1 MHRNLLLTAGD
12 YRVVPSNN
20 YHARWSGSRR
30 IKQRRHERRGGNAP
44 RGRSGSSVKRANVL
58 SEFGALFALALLFI
72 INVVT
77 RGANFL
83 QVENLRNLISQ
94 DAAVGVIAV
103 GMTLVIIAGGID
115 LSVGSMTAMC
125 GAVAILLLNKL
136 TAFGAGVNGAILLAA
151 VGAIVCGALAG
162 LFNGLVISY
171 GRVAP
176 FVVTLGGLAG
186 FRSIALVLG
195 SGGEIR
201 SQVSGLQDFGF
212 GGIPIP
218 FVKNAG
224 GGPVLFYWSAVIFI
238 GIALLAGFVLNK
250 TRFGRYVIAVGA
262 NPRASEYSAINI
274 QTVRLAVYTVLGGF
288 VGLASVLVAARMNS
302 VGTGSVG
309 LYYEL
314 DAIAAV
320 VIGGTSLRGGKGRIW
335 GTVVGV
341 LLLTLISNMIT
352 AYHIDTNW
360 QGLVRGI
367 VILVAV
373 LIQRG
378 RKENDS
384 F

>member
-1 MHRNLLLTAGD
+1 MKKSNLLAEYGALVALILLFVINVAT
-12 YRVVPSNN
+12 
-20 YHARWSGSRR
+20 
-30 IKQRRHERRGGNAP
+30 RGGN
-44 RGRSGSSVKRANVL
+44 
-58 SEFGALFALALLFI
+58 
-72 INVVT
+72 
-77 RGANFL
+77 FL
-83 QVENLRNLISQ
+83 QIENLRNLVSQ
-94 DAAVGVIAV
+94 NAAVGVIAV

-115 LSVGSMTAMC
+115 LSVGSLTAMC
-125 GAVAILLLNKL
+125 GAVSILVINKFAASGMNPNLAIMLASL
-136 TAFGAGVNGAILLAA
+136 GAI
-151 VGAIVCGALAG
+151 AIGALAG
-162 LFNGLVISY
+162 LFNGIVVAY
-171 GRVAP
+171 GRVAA

-195 SGGEIR
+195 NGGEIR
-201 SQVSGLQDFGF
+201 SQSPALQDFGF
-212 GGIPIP
+212 GGMAIP
-218 FVKNAG
+218 FAKDAG
-224 GGPVLFYWSAVIFI
+224 GGPVLFYWSAIVFVA
-238 GIALLAGFVLNK
+238 IALIGGFLLNR
-250 TRFGRYVIAVGA
+250 TRFGRYIIAVGA

-274 QTVRLAVYTVLGGF
+274 QTVRLAVYTLLGAL

-378 RKENDS
+378 KKEDE
-384 F
+384 

>member
-1 MHRNLLLTAGD
+1 MKRGNLL
-12 YRVVPSNN
+12 
-20 YHARWSGSRR
+20 
-30 IKQRRHERRGGNAP
+30 
-44 RGRSGSSVKRANVL
+44 
-58 SEFGALFALALLFI
+58 SEYGALFALVLLFI
-72 INVVT
+72 INAVT
-77 RGANFL
+77 RGGNFL
-83 QVENLRNLISQ
+83 QIENLRNMVSQ
-94 DAAVGVIAV
+94 NAAVGIIAI
-103 GMTLVIIAGGID
+103 GMTLVIIAAGID

-125 GAVAILLLNKL
+125 GAVAILLVNKL
-136 TAFGAGVNGAILLAA
+136 AGVGGNMAILLAA
-151 VGAIVCGALAG
+151 LGAIGIGALAG
-162 LFNGLVISY
+162 LINGVVIAY
-171 GRVAP
+171 GRVAA

-195 SGGEIR
+195 NGGEIR
-201 SQVSGLQDFGF
+201 SQVPALQDFGF
-212 GGIPIP
+212 GGVAIP
-218 FVKNAG
+218 FVKDAG
-224 GGPVLFYWSAVIFI
+224 GGPVLFYWSAIVFVAV
-238 GIALLAGFVLNK
+238 ALLAGFVLNR
-250 TRFGRYVIAVGA
+250 TRFGRYIIAVGA
-262 NPRASEYSAINI
+262 NQRASDYSAINT
-274 QTVRLAVYTVLGGF
+274 QTVRLAVYTILGAL

-320 VIGGTSLRGGKGRIW
+320 VIGGTSLRGGRGRIW

-378 RKENDS
+378 KKENE
-384 F
+384 

>member
-1 MHRNLLLTAGD
+1 M
-12 YRVVPSNN
+12 
-20 YHARWSGSRR
+20 
-30 IKQRRHERRGGNAP
+30 
-44 RGRSGSSVKRANVL
+44 KRANLL
-58 SEFGALFALALLFI
+58 SEYGALLALVLLFI
-72 INVVT
+72 VNVVT
-77 RGANFL
+77 RGGNFL
-83 QVENLRNLISQ
+83 QVENLRNLVSQ
-94 DAAVGVIAV
+94 DASVGVIAI

-125 GAVAILLLNKL
+125 GAV
-136 TAFGAGVNGAILLAA
+136 VILLANKFAAGGMGANQAILCAAIGSVLAGA
-151 VGAIVCGALAG
+151 VAG
-162 LFNGLVISY
+162 LFNGLVVAY
-171 GRVAP
+171 GRVAA

-195 SGGEIR
+195 DGGEIR
-201 SQVSGLQDFGF
+201 SQVSSLQDFGF

-218 FVKNAG
+218 FVKDAS
-224 GGPVLFYWSAVIFI
+224 GGPVLFYWSAVVFI
-238 GIALLAGFVLNK
+238 LVALGAGFVLNR

-262 NPRASEYSAINI
+262 NPRAAEYSAINI
-274 QTVRLAVYTVLGGF
+274 QMVRLAVYTILGAL
-288 VGLASVLVAARMNS
+288 VGLGAMLVAAKMNS

-378 RKENDS
+378 RKEND
-384 F
+384 

>member
-1 MHRNLLLTAGD
+1 LK
-12 YRVVPSNN
+12 
-20 YHARWSGSRR
+20 GSR
-30 IKQRRHERRGGNAP
+30 
-44 RGRSGSSVKRANVL
+44 VL
-58 SEFGALFALALLFI
+58 TEYGALFALILLLA

-77 RGANFL
+77 RGASFL
-83 QVENLRNLISQ
+83 QIENLRNMVSQ
-94 DAAVGVIAV
+94 NAAVGVIAI

-125 GAVAILLLNKL
+125 GAVAILAVNK
-136 TAFGAGVNGAILLAA
+136 FSGMGAGLAILLAA
-151 VGAIVCGALAG
+151 LASVGVGFLAG
-162 LFNGLVISY
+162 LLNGILIAY
-171 GRVAP
+171 GRVAA

-195 SGGEIR
+195 QGGEIR
-201 SQVSGLQDFGF
+201 SQVSALQDFGF
-212 GGIPIP
+212 GGIAIP
-218 FVKNAG
+218 FAKDAS
-224 GGPVLFYWSAVIFI
+224 GGPVLFYWSAVVFLA
-238 GIALLAGFVLNK
+238 IAVLAAGVLNW

-262 NPRASEYSAINI
+262 NRRAAEYSGIDTL
-274 QTVRLAVYTVLGGF
+274 TVRVAVYAILGAC
-288 VGLASVLVAARMNS
+288 VGIAAVLVGARMNS

-335 GTVVGV
+335 GTVVGI

-360 QGLVRGI
+360 QGLVRGA
-367 VILVAV
+367 VILAAV

-378 RKENDS
+378 TKEDE
-384 F
+384 

>member
-1 MHRNLLLTAGD
+1 LKRTNLL
-12 YRVVPSNN
+12 
-20 YHARWSGSRR
+20 
-30 IKQRRHERRGGNAP
+30 
-44 RGRSGSSVKRANVL
+44 
-58 SEFGALFALALLFI
+58 SEYGALFALVLLFI
-72 INVVT
+72 VNAVT

-83 QVENLRNLISQ
+83 QIENLRNLVSQ
-94 DAAVGVIAV
+94 NAAVGVIAV

-115 LSVGSMTAMC
+115 LSVGSLTAMC
-125 GAVAILLLNKL
+125 GAAGILLVNKFAGSGMSPNMAILLSALGAIGIGIL
-136 TAFGAGVNGAILLAA
+136 AGVFNGA
-151 VGAIVCGALAG
+151 
-162 LFNGLVISY
+162 VIAY
-171 GRVAP
+171 GRVAA
-176 FVVTLGGLAG
+176 FIVTLAGLAG

-195 SGGEIR
+195 KGGEIR
-201 SQVSGLQDFGF
+201 SQVPSLQDFGF
-212 GGIPIP
+212 GGVVIPG
-218 FVKNAG
+218 VKDAG
-224 GGPVLFYWSAVIFI
+224 GGPVFFYWSALAFI
-238 GIALLAGFVLNK
+238 AIALLGGFVLNR

-262 NPRASEYSAINI
+262 NPRAAEYSAINVQVI
-274 QTVRLAVYTVLGGF
+274 RLSVYAILGGL
-288 VGLASVLVAARMNS
+288 VGLASILVGARMNS

-352 AYHIDTNW
+352 AYNIDTNW

-378 RKENDS
+378 KKEDE
-384 F
+384 

>member
-1 MHRNLLLTAGD
+1 MKK
-12 YRVVPSNN
+12 S
-20 YHARWSGSRR
+20 
-30 IKQRRHERRGGNAP
+30 
-44 RGRSGSSVKRANVL
+44 NVL
-58 SEFGALFALALLFI
+58 SEYGALFALILLFV

-77 RGANFL
+77 RGGNFL
-83 QVENLRNLISQ
+83 QIENLRNMVSQ
-94 DAAVGVIAV
+94 NAAVGIIAV

-115 LSVGSMTAMC
+115 LSVGSLTAMC
-125 GAVAILLLNKL
+125 GAAAILIVNKFS
-136 TAFGAGVNGAILLAA
+136 TGGMSPNMAILMAA
-151 VGAIVCGALAG
+151 LCAIGVGALAG
-162 LFNGLVISY
+162 LINGAIIAY
-171 GRVAP
+171 GRVAA

-195 SGGEIR
+195 NGGEIR
-201 SQVSGLQDFGF
+201 SQVPALQDFGF
-212 GGIPIP
+212 GGVAIP
-218 FVKNAG
+218 FVKDAS
-224 GGPVLFYWSAVIFI
+224 GGPVLIYWSAITFI
-238 GIALLAGFVLNK
+238 VIALLAGFILNK

-262 NPRASEYSAINI
+262 NQRASEYSAINT
-274 QTVRLAVYTVLGGF
+274 QTVRLAVYTLLGGL
-288 VGLASVLVAARMNS
+288 VGLASVLVGARMNS

-352 AYHIDTNW
+352 AYRIDTNW

-378 RKENDS
+378 RKEND
-384 F
+384 